1 MGHIAQMNMGYL
13 LHPHGDPRIAG
24 FEDNSDRVNAV
35 ADRSK
40 GFIWR
45 LQGEG
50 YDLPE
55 NDTGALF
62 GRPEVALAT
71 LSTWKVIKI
80 SNTLFTRL
88 FMVNLLIAERRFEHL
103 NDPSYVIWPI
113 ENGYIPSLTEGKTKL
128 LQLRSNGPSP
138 EAYNFTTGENMSGYS
153 VYWTST
159 LRSCWESFRR
169 QH

>member
-1 MGHIAQMNMGYL
+1 MRPSLGHIAQMNMGYL
-13 LHPHGDPRIAG
+13 LHLHGDPRVAG

-35 ADRSK
+35 ADRSQ

-50 YDLPE
+50 DHLPE

-71 LSTWKVIKI
+71 LSTWKASKI

-88 FMVNLLIAERRFEHL
+88 FMANSLIAER
-103 NDPSYVIWPI
+103 S
-113 ENGYIPSLTEGKTKL
+113 GS
-128 LQLRSNGPSP
+128 
-138 EAYNFTTGENMSGYS
+138 NMSMIKAMLSGL
-153 VYWTST
+153 
-159 LRSCWESFRR
+159 LRLAIFPA
-169 QH
+169 

>member
-13 LHPHGDPRIAG
+13 LHTHGDPRIAG

-55 NDTGALF
+55 NL
-62 GRPEVALAT
+62 LADPKT
-71 LSTWKVIKI
+71 LTTNKFYEENYATV
-80 SNTLFTRL
+80 L
-88 FMVNLLIAERRFEHL
+88 
-103 NDPSYVIWPI
+103 YVLD
-113 ENGYIPSLTEGKTKL
+113 G
-128 LQLRSNGPSP
+128 
-138 EAYNFTTGENMSGYS
+138 
-153 VYWTST
+153 
-159 LRSCWESFRR
+159 
-169 QH
+169 